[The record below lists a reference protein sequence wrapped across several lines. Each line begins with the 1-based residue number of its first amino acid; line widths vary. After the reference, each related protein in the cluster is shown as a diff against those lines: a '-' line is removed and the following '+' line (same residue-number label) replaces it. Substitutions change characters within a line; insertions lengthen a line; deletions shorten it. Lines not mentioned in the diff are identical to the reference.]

1 MTVADFTFAT
11 TEELIE
17 DLKAGRQ
24 IILMDDEDRENEG
37 DLVMAADFVTAD
49 DINFM
54 AKYGRGLICL
64 TITQDDADTLELPLM
79 AGRNGSKH
87 GTNFTVSIEARQGVT
102 TGISAADRA
111 HTIKTAVQDGVK
123 KEDIVS
129 PGHVFP
135 LIARDGG
142 VLTRTGH
149 TEASVDLAR
158 LAGRKAAGVIC
169 EIMNE
174 DGTMARLPDLI
185 PFAQEHNL
193 KIGTIANLV
202 SHRVRYDHPV
212 ELIQTDIIE
221 TDYAGSFECRL
232 YENKIDGSEHMALVK
247 GNIQSEEAPLV
258 RMHTLNSFEDIIGV
272 KKNRYRQLEA
282 ALKTIH
288 DHGSGVCVILRDPRR
303 SALYFALKNLKN
315 PKDRNVFRSFGT
327 GAQILLDIGI
337 KKMTILSNSAPDTL
351 PALDGYGLSVVEW
364 RAFSLEV

>member
-1 MTVADFTFAT
+1 MTSQDFTFAT

-37 DLVMAADFVTAD
+37 DLVMAADMVSAD

-64 TITQDDADTLELPLM
+64 TITQKDADILELPLM
-79 AGRNGSKH
+79 SGRNGSQH
-87 GTNFTVSIEARQGVT
+87 GTNFTISIEARQGVT

-111 HTIKTAVQDGVK
+111 HTIRTAVADSAQKD
-123 KEDIVS
+123 DIVS

-142 VLTRTGH
+142 VLIRTGH

-185 PFAQEHNL
+185 PFARAHNL

-202 SHRVRYDHPV
+202 SHRMRYDHPIELV
-212 ELIQTDIIE
+212 ETDRLE
-221 TDYAGSFECRL
+221 TDYAGAFECRL
-232 YENKIDGSEHMALVK
+232 YKNKIDGSEHIALIK
-247 GNIQSEEAPLV
+247 GDISQQEAPLV
-258 RMHTLNSFEDIIGV
+258 RMHNLNSLEDIIGV
-272 KKNRYRQLEA
+272 KKSRYRQLEA
-282 ALKTIH
+282 ALRTINH
-288 DHGSGVCVILRDPRR
+288 HGSGVCVLLRDPRR
-303 SALYFALKNLKN
+303 SALSFALKNLKK
-315 PKDRNVFRSFGT
+315 PSERTVFKSFGT

-337 KKMTILSNSAPDTL
+337 KKMTLLSNSAPDTL
-351 PALDGYGLSVVEW
+351 PALDGYGLSVSEW
-364 RAFSLEV
+364 RSFSLEV